1 MSKTQEQNSLN
12 IGFCLR
18 RRSSQDGRGAR
29 CPSWHTYPRHYTGHV
44 SVSAGS
50 RTLCTCH
57 VSPLPPDTCHTCTDG
72 QQPRRIRRI
81 EDTWEFGWRRKIF
94 IFLGVCESVYLPVIS
109 LLFSVMRKHVVSVFW
124 FPRFDIGKLTDEHR
138 YSKFVRSNKINLI
151 FLFSLIWKDC
161 NTRKKWI
168 YFSKSFLFIRSRSQ
182 YCSLHCHNCNPRDV
196 SWRTSNMIKQ
206 ALRRS

>member
-1 MSKTQEQNSLN
+1 MPLLTHIPQALHRPR
-12 IGFCLR
+12 LR
-18 RRSSQDGRGAR
+18 FRRVTDTVHVSRVSTA
-29 CPSWHTYPRHYTGHV
+29 PRHVSHV
-44 SVSAGS
+44 YRWSA
-50 RTLCTCH
+50 TTQN
-57 VSPLPPDTCHTCTDG
+57 P
-72 QQPRRIRRI
+72 
-81 EDTWEFGWRRKIF
+81 EDWRHLRVWMKEENIY
-94 IFLGVCESVYLPVIS
+94 FLGVCESVYLPVIS